1 MLDLFSGTGSIGRVF
16 ADRGYEVT
24 RMDWDAKFE
33 ADIVTD
39 IRKWDFD
46 NYPQQHYQVIAA
58 SPPCTEYSTAMTSRA
73 RNLQEADE
81 IVKKPWKSSDTF
93 NQTFGLW
100 KIPKREC

>member
-24 RMDWDAKFE
+24 RVDWDAKFD

-46 NYPQQHYQVIAA
+46 NYLQRHYQVKAA

-73 RNLQEADE
+73 
-81 IVKKPWKSSDTF
+81 KKP
-93 NQTFGLW
+93 
-100 KIPKREC
+100 PRETR